1 MTDCVGRK
9 GVHFPPVVRC
19 RDSMNEDAYV
29 CGVEG
34 RIIMFLAHFYFHSGI
49 SVPEHGVSIEGGPF
63 CAWFPL

>member
-34 RIIMFLAHFYFHSGI
+34 RIIIFLAHFYFHFRYLCS
-49 SVPEHGVSIEGGPF
+49 
-63 CAWFPL
+63 